1 MHEVQVDVQKIG
13 FVSGRVHDVAVPNF
27 LGEGGGVA
35 HNFLNDLECVVSQYV
50 RLYSYCMDSISG
62 VGVVDKV
69 VAVLRSLEANG
80 PSSLVELQEATG
92 MPRATAHRLASALED
107 HGLVRRETNGKFAL
121 GMGLVSMG
129 KAASSALPLM
139 DIARPVLDSL
149 RTTTGESVQLYVHE
163 GDGRRCVVSL
173 ESPHG
178 LRWIVPEG
186 SLLPLDAGSAGHV
199 LAGARIDKR
208 GWIQSIGEREAG
220 VASVS
225 APVVNAQGNIIAAIS
240 VSGPIERLSRKP
252 GERHG
257 TAVVNAAQALGKL
270 L

>member
-1 MHEVQVDVQKIG
+1 
-13 FVSGRVHDVAVPNF
+13 
-27 LGEGGGVA
+27 
-35 HNFLNDLECVVSQYV
+35 
-50 RLYSYCMDSISG
+50 MDSISG

-69 VAVLRSLEANG
+69 VAVLRALEANG
-80 PSSLVELQEATG
+80 PSSLVELQEVTG

-107 HGLVRRETNGKFAL
+107 HGLVRRDTNGKFAL
-121 GMGLVSMG
+121 GMRLVSMG

-139 DIARPVLDSL
+139 DIARPVLDEL
-149 RTTTGESVQLYVHE
+149 RTTTGESVQLYMRE

-199 LAGARIDKR
+199 LAGERVDKR

-225 APVVNAQGNIIAAIS
+225 APVVNAQGIIVAAIS

-257 TAVVNAAQALGKL
+257 VAVVKAAKDLAKL